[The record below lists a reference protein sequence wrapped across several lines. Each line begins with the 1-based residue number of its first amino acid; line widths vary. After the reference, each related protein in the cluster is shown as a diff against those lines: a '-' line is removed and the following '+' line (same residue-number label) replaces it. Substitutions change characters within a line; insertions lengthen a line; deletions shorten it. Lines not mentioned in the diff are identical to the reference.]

1 MKKQLSLLSNK
12 FQTSK
17 LFNNIYIMKKIGFIV
32 FILSNLFLSG
42 QNLVPNPSFEIYTAC
57 PSGLYEITFANPWFS
72 PNATAPTDA
81 TNATYFH
88 TCATNPTLQI
98 PYFSGWDYR
107 QPHSGNA
114 FGGNIWSYT
123 PGLSNQRKYITSPL
137 TNTLLNN
144 NYYYVCFYASTA
156 QRGFRYACNNIG
168 ACISA
173 GVPFNTDPNAVLNYV
188 PQIIK
193 YGNPIINDTINW
205 VKIEGIILS
214 SGTENYI
221 TIGNFK
227 NDINT
232 DTIFTGSN
240 IGSYGAANYYIDDV
254 SVINIATPQWQYR
267 DTSVVIGDSVL
278 IGPAISGL
286 NVNWFTMSNAFIK
299 NAPGIY
305 VKPTTTTSYQAT
317 ETFNSVVYN
326 HTVTVTVLIT
336 KTNEYDKLQ
345 NSIKLFP
352 NPTPNNF
359 TISNL
364 AELSQLKVDI
374 TDTHGNLYSTELITA
389 TNKKAIIKTNLTNG
403 VYFVSITDTVR
414 GLKTIKKLIVQK

>member
-1 MKKQLSLLSNK
+1 
-12 FQTSK
+12 
-17 LFNNIYIMKKIGFIV
+17 MKKIGFIV

-57 PSGLYEITFANPWFS
+57 PSGDFQIELATPWFS
-72 PNATAPTDA
+72 PNATTLAQKA
-81 TNATYFH
+81 SYFN
-88 TCATNPTLQI
+88 TCATNSIFAI
-98 PYFSGWDYR
+98 PYFDGTDYR
-107 QPHSGNA
+107 QPHTGNA
-114 FGGNIWSYT
+114 FGGNLWSYT
-123 PGLSNQRKYITSPL
+123 PGNNNLRKYITTSL
-137 TNTLLNN
+137 TNSLVTN
-144 NYYYVCFYASTA
+144 NYYYISFYASTFL
-156 QRGFRYACNNIG
+156 RGFKYAINNLG
-168 ACISA
+168 AYVSA
-173 GVPFNTDPNAVLNYV
+173 GVPYNSNPNAVLNYT

-205 VKIEGIILS
+205 IKIDGIYLAN
-214 SGTENYI
+214 GNENYI
-221 TIGNFK
+221 TIGNFMD
-227 NDINT
+227 DINT
-232 DTIFTGSN
+232 DTAF
-240 IGSYGAANYYIDDV
+240 IGSGFYGASNYYIDDV
-254 SVINIATPQWQYR
+254 SVINISTPQWQYR

-345 NSIKLFP
+345 NSIMLFP

-364 AELSQLKVDI
+364 AESSQLKVDI
-374 TDTHGNLYSTELITA
+374 TDTHGNLYSTELITPTNNKA
-389 TNKKAIIKTNLTNG
+389 TIKTNLTNG
-403 VYFVSITDTVR
+403 VYFVSITDTVS

>member
-1 MKKQLSLLSNK
+1 
-12 FQTSK
+12 
-17 LFNNIYIMKKIGFIV
+17 MKKIGFIV

-42 QNLVPNPSFEIYTAC
+42 QNLVPNPSFEVYTAC

-72 PNATAPTDA
+72 PNAPAPTDA

-98 PYFSGWDYR
+98 PYFSGYDYR

-114 FGGNIWSYT
+114 FGGNIWTYT
-123 PGLSNQRKYITSPL
+123 PGLSNKRKYITSPL

-173 GVPFNTDPNAVLNYV
+173 GVPFNTDPNAVLNYT

-193 YGNPIINDTINW
+193 YGNPIINDIINW

-240 IGSYGAANYYIDDV
+240 MSSYGAANYYIDDV
-254 SVINIATPQWQYR
+254 SVINVATPQWQYR

-278 IGPAISGL
+278 IGPAITGL
-286 NVNWFTMSNAFIK
+286 NVDWFTMSNAFIK

-326 HTVTVTVLIT
+326 HTVTVTVLMPV
-336 KTNEYDKLQ
+336 KVDEYDKLQ

-352 NPTPNNF
+352 NPTNSIINIDDEKKQFQNATIEIKNYLGQVVFTTPFASQINLQNF
-359 TISNL
+359 SAGMYFLTVKDKDY
-364 AELSQLKVDI
+364 EKTV
-374 TDTHGNLYSTELITA
+374 
-389 TNKKAIIKTNLTNG
+389 KIIKE
-403 VYFVSITDTVR
+403 
-414 GLKTIKKLIVQK
+414 

>member
-1 MKKQLSLLSNK
+1 M
-12 FQTSK
+12 TR
-17 LFNNIYIMKKIGFIV
+17 LFLIF
-32 FILSNLFLSG
+32 FILKISNNFC
-42 QNLVPNPSFEIYTAC
+42 QNLVPNPSFEVYTAC

-72 PNATAPTDA
+72 PNAPAPTDA

-98 PYFSGWDYR
+98 PYFSGYDYR

-114 FGGNIWSYT
+114 FGGNIWTYT
-123 PGLSNQRKYITSPL
+123 PGLSNKRKYITSPL

-173 GVPFNTDPNAVLNYV
+173 GVPFNTDPNAVLNYT

-193 YGNPIINDTINW
+193 YGNPIINDIINW

-240 IGSYGAANYYIDDV
+240 MSSYGAANYYIDDV
-254 SVINIATPQWQYR
+254 SVINVATPQWQYR

-278 IGPAISGL
+278 IGPAITGL
-286 NVNWFTMSNAFIK
+286 NVDWFTMSNAFIK

-326 HTVTVTVLIT
+326 HTVTVTVLMPV
-336 KTNEYDKLQ
+336 KVDEYDKLQ

-352 NPTPNNF
+352 NPTNSIINIDDEKKQFQNSTIELKNYLGQIVF
-359 TISNL
+359 TTPFTSQINL
-364 AELSQLKVDI
+364 QNLSAGMYFLTIQDKSSSKTV
-374 TDTHGNLYSTELITA
+374 
-389 TNKKAIIKTNLTNG
+389 KFIK
-403 VYFVSITDTVR
+403 
-414 GLKTIKKLIVQK
+414 Q

>member
-1 MKKQLSLLSNK
+1 
-12 FQTSK
+12 
-17 LFNNIYIMKKIGFIV
+17 MKKIGFIV

-57 PSGLYEITFANPWFS
+57 PSGDFQIELATPWFS
-72 PNATAPTDA
+72 PNATTLAQKA
-81 TNATYFH
+81 SYFN
-88 TCATNPTLQI
+88 TCATNSIFAI
-98 PYFSGWDYR
+98 PYFDGTDYR
-107 QPHSGNA
+107 QPHTGNA
-114 FGGNIWSYT
+114 FGGNLWSYT
-123 PGLSNQRKYITSPL
+123 PGNNNLRKYITTSL
-137 TNTLLNN
+137 TNSLVTN
-144 NYYYVCFYASTA
+144 NYYYISFYASTFL
-156 QRGFRYACNNIG
+156 RGFKYAINNLG
-168 ACISA
+168 AYISA
-173 GVPFNTDPNAVLNYV
+173 GVPYNSNPNAVLNYT

-205 VKIEGIILS
+205 IKIDGIYLAN
-214 SGTENYI
+214 GNENYI
-221 TIGNFK
+221 TIGNFMD
-227 NDINT
+227 DINT
-232 DTIFTGSN
+232 DTAF
-240 IGSYGAANYYIDDV
+240 IGSGFYGASNYYIDDV
-254 SVINIATPQWQYR
+254 SVINISTPQWQYR

-352 NPTPNNF
+352 NPSNGNF
-359 TISNL
+359 NL
-364 AELSQLKVDI
+364 QFDDFKSGDIEVNIIDIAGKTVYKNKFQLSGNKINLDI
-374 TDTHGNLYSTELITA
+374 NLE
-389 TNKKAIIKTNLTNG
+389 NG
-403 VYFVSITDTVR
+403 VYFVEIKNS
-414 GLKTIKKLIVQK
+414 KSNTIVVKKIIIQK